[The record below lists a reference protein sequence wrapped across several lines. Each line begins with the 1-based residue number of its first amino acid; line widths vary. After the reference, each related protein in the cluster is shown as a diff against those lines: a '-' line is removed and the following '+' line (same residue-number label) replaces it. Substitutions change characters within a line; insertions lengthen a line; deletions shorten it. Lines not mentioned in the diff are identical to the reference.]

1 MFQNIES
8 SFFKEGQ
15 AKVKDSKFNVFS
27 NVLDKKNIV
36 IYLLAFGVSFIG
48 LGEEMSPFSISM
60 LAACFANSIPLLGV
74 VAVSLIGNIIKFGVG
89 GSLGYIL
96 TTLIMVATFYIIK
109 PQYNEDERNEK
120 IKVSKNVFIA
130 TILIQLAKCFIT
142 GFTLYDFL
150 ASITFSIIAVVFYKI
165 FVNSLVV
172 FQDIR
177 EKRAFSIEEVIGASL
192 VLSLAISSFYSINI
206 LGFNICN
213 ILSIFI
219 VLLLGWKQGILVGTT
234 SGVTIGIT
242 LGIITGSEPIMIA
255 AYAISG
261 MVAGILN
268 RFGKI
273 GVIVGF
279 CLGNVILAYVSN
291 GYTIELIH
299 FKEILIASIGLFLV
313 PKKININI
321 EDVIGK
327 SKLLPTAPDRA
338 LSNSEETAEK
348 LNNVS
353 KTIQKMAETFKTE
366 NDRSAKI
373 EINSKTNKQ
382 IFITE
387 LLDNMEPYKDNL
399 LYDDINDVDGK
410 IVNDIFEKVV
420 DKQEISKADLLRIFA
435 VNNSYVQGIS
445 NSDIEQVVRSINTA
459 YKISKS
465 NFVWQKKI
473 EENNKNIE
481 TQLSG
486 VSKAISGIAESIKKE
501 HETDTRFE
509 KEREEIIQKL
519 EQYEIKADDVYIR
532 QPDRFFV
539 ELYLNKNQE
548 SFSVQI
554 VQKILTQVLG
564 ENIVY
569 NEEASIGSKISF
581 ISDDKFVMAI
591 GTSSK
596 CKGNNEVSGDSI
608 LNIRLKD
615 GKYLIAI
622 SDGMGAGQEA
632 KDSSSQALKML
643 ENLLISGFDNKQSI
657 DLINSSLLNNNKEIF
672 ATLDIAIIDLYKGN
686 IEFIK
691 SGACPTYV
699 KNNKKVQLV
708 KSNTLP
714 TGILQNI
721 DLQVYDRD
729 IFDRD
734 IMLMCTDGVVDSNVE
749 YKNKELWVKYVLEDL
764 ETSNTSKIAD
774 LILSEAID
782 NSYGI
787 AKDDMSVITCKF
799 LAK

>member
-1 MFQNIES
+1 
-8 SFFKEGQ
+8 
-15 AKVKDSKFNVFS
+15 
-27 NVLDKKNIV
+27 
-36 IYLLAFGVSFIG
+36 
-48 LGEEMSPFSISM
+48 
-60 LAACFANSIPLLGV
+60 
-74 VAVSLIGNIIKFGVG
+74 
-89 GSLGYIL
+89 
-96 TTLIMVATFYIIK
+96 MVATFYIIK
-109 PQYNEDERNEK
+109 PKYNEEERNEK

-130 TILIQLAKCFIT
+130 TIVIQLAKCFIS
-142 GFTLYDFL
+142 GFTVYDLL

-192 VLSLAISSFYSINI
+192 VLSIAISSFYSINI
-206 LGFNICN
+206 FGFNICN

-234 SGVTIGIT
+234 SGVTIGVT

-268 RFGKI
+268 KFGKI

-279 CLGNVILAYVSN
+279 CLGNIILAYVSN

-299 FKEILIASIGLFLV
+299 FKEILVASIGLFLV
-313 PKKININI
+313 PKNININI

-327 SKLLPTAPDRA
+327 SKLLPVAPDRA
-338 LSNSEETAEK
+338 LDNSEKTAEK

-353 KTIQKMAETFKTE
+353 KTIQKMADTFKEE
-366 NDRSAKI
+366 NNRSAENK
-373 EINSKTNKQ
+373 INSTSNKQ
-382 IFITE
+382 IFVTE

-399 LYDDINDVDGK
+399 LYDDINDIDGK
-410 IVNDIFEKVV
+410 IVNDIFEKVI
-420 DKQEISKADLLRIFA
+420 DKQEITKADLLRIFA
-435 VNNSYVQGIS
+435 VNNSYVQDIS

-465 NFVWQKKI
+465 NFVWQKKF

-481 TQLSG
+481 TQLNG
-486 VSKAISGIAESIKKE
+486 VSKAISGIAESIQKE
-501 HETDTRFE
+501 FETDKRFE
-509 KEREEIIQKL
+509 KERQEIIYRL
-519 EQYEIKADDVYIR
+519 EQHEVKIDDVYIR
-532 QPDRFFV
+532 KPDRYFI
-539 ELYLNKNQE
+539 EIYLNKDQE
-548 SFSVQI
+548 SFSVPI
-554 VQKILTQVLG
+554 TQKILTQVL
-564 ENIVY
+564 EEDIIY
-569 NEEASIGSKISF
+569 NEETSIGSKISF
-581 ISDDKFVMAI
+581 MSDDKFVMALGI
-591 GTSSK
+591 GTK
-596 CKGNNEVSGDSI
+596 CKANNEISGDSI

-632 KDSSSQALKML
+632 KNSSLQALKML
-643 ENLLISGFDNKQSI
+643 ENLLISGFDSRQSI
-657 DLINSSLLNNNKEIF
+657 DLINSSLLNNSQEIF

-691 SGACPTYV
+691 SGACPTYI

-714 TGILQNI
+714 TGILQNA
-721 DLQVYDRD
+721 DLQIYDRD

-734 IMLMCTDGVVDSNVE
+734 IILMCTDGVVDSNVE
-749 YKNKELWVKYVLEDL
+749 YKNKELWIKYVLEDL
-764 ETSNTSKIAD
+764 DTSNTSKIAD
-774 LILSEAID
+774 LILNEAID
-782 NSYGI
+782 NNYGI
-787 AKDDMSVITCKF
+787 AKDDMSVVTCKF